1 MEQDVSRRLYN
12 RLRYIE
18 GQAQGLQRM
27 LTEGRPGADVLV
39 QLRAL
44 ESAATGARELFLR
57 HQIQQEVYDD
67 LRKRLAARGDDAL
80 AMLDGVLAEPEPTE
94 KRHRRRRIKEPEI
107 LEEE

>member
-1 MEQDVSRRLYN
+1 MEADVNRKLYN

-27 LTEGRPGADVLV
+27 LMEGRPGADVLV

-44 ESAATGARELFLR
+44 ESAASGARELFLH
-57 HQIQQEVYDD
+57 HQIQQELCDD

-80 AMLDGVLAEPEPTE
+80 ALLDGVLAEQEPTE
-94 KRHRRRRIKEPEI
+94 KRRRRRTREPEI
-107 LEEE
+107 LDEE